1 MTLIDPARHAADIV
15 SSPASPAS
23 PPAAEHSPTT
33 TTGADET
40 VTEAAAPAT
49 VRVVAWRDPV
59 IDVLGVDPR
68 SYYVELFWLPVIGPT
83 CTWLLRRIAGRLEHE
98 EGGFSLDLD
107 ETARSLGLGGRQGR
121 NGPFRRALTRCIT
134 FELARWQGKGTLG
147 VRRLL
152 PPLSRHQ
159 LIRLPAALQEAH
171 EQWAECT
178 PASGSLDGQRRRA
191 RRLALGLVALDEP
204 FDGAESQLLRWG
216 VHPSLTHDAVRWA
229 RRLPS

>member
-1 MTLIDPARHAADIV
+1 MTLIDPARRAADT
-15 SSPASPAS
+15 SSS
-23 PPAAEHSPTT
+23 TT
-33 TTGADET
+33 TTNADET
-40 VTEAAAPAT
+40 VTEAAAPAM
-49 VRVVAWRDPV
+49 VRVVAWRDPIV
-59 IDVLGVDPR
+59 DVLGVDPR

-83 CTWLLRRIAGRLEHE
+83 CTWLLRRIVGRLEHE
-98 EGGFSLDLD
+98 EVGFSLDLD

-152 PPLSRHQ
+152 PPLSSRH
-159 LIRLPAALQEAH
+159 LVRLPASLQEAH
-171 EQWAECT
+171 EQWTQCT
-178 PASGSLDGQRRRA
+178 PAPGSLDGQRRRA
-191 RRLALGLVALDEP
+191 RRLALGLVALGEP

-229 RRLPS
+229 RRLPT